1 MLLIGIMSA
10 FGLLLLLLKA
20 GGRKV
25 IGADIF
31 ADIAIT
37 ITLMVCF
44 YGTYSGMVAA
54 MLGGLC
60 ASIALFIMKKTMVH
74 EVMAVSKNKFRIPT
88 FSWKEKQPD
97 WQWENKQN
105 WRI

>member
-10 FGLLLLLLKA
+10 FGLLLLVLKV
-20 GGRKV
+20 GGRKA

-31 ADIAIT
+31 VDIAIT

-60 ASIALFIMKKTMVH
+60 ASIVLFIMKKTMVH
-74 EVMAVSKNKFRIPT
+74 EVVSVKKNKYYVP
-88 FSWKEKQPD
+88 SVKWEEVQP
-97 WQWENKQN
+97 E
-105 WRI
+105 WRK

>member
-1 MLLIGIMSA
+1 MLLIGILSA
-10 FGLLLLLLKA
+10 FGLLLLVLKV

-31 ADIAIT
+31 VDIAIT

-54 MLGGLC
+54 MLGGLA
-60 ASIALFIMKKTMVH
+60 ASVVLFIMKKTMVH
-74 EVMAVSKNKFRIPT
+74 EVIAVKKNKYKVPIMT
-88 FSWKEKQPD
+88 WEEKEPD
-97 WQWENKQN
+97 WRN
-105 WRI
+105 

>member
-1 MLLIGIMSA
+1 MLLIGILSA
-10 FGLLLLLLKA
+10 FGLLLLVLKV

-31 ADIAIT
+31 VDIAIT

-54 MLGGLC
+54 MLGGLA
-60 ASIALFIMKKTMVH
+60 ASVVLFIMKKTMVH
-74 EVMAVSKNKFRIPT
+74 EVIAVKKNKYKVPIMK
-88 FSWKEKQPD
+88 WEEKQPD
-97 WQWENKQN
+97 WRN
-105 WRI
+105 

>member
-1 MLLIGIMSA
+1 MLLIGILSA

-31 ADIAIT
+31 VDVAIT
-37 ITLMVCF
+37 VTLMVCF

-60 ASIALFIMKKTMVH
+60 ASVALFIMKKTMTHETLKVKVNKYYIPKATWEEVH
-74 EVMAVSKNKFRIPT
+74 PT
-88 FSWKEKQPD
+88 
-97 WQWENKQN
+97 
-105 WRI
+105 WRK

>member
-10 FGLLLLLLKA
+10 FGLLLLVLKA
-20 GGRKV
+20 GGRKA

-31 ADIAIT
+31 VDIAIT
-37 ITLMVCF
+37 VTLMVCF

-60 ASIALFIMKKTMVH
+60 ASIVLFIMKKTMEH
-74 EVMAVSKNKFRIPT
+74 EVLTVKTNKYKIP
-88 FSWKEKQPD
+88 KPE
-97 WQWENKQN
+97 WQTVKPN
-105 WRI
+105 WRD

>member
-1 MLLIGIMSA
+1 MLLIGILSA
-10 FGLLLLLLKA
+10 FGLLLLLLKV

-37 ITLMVCF
+37 ITLMICF

-54 MLGGLC
+54 MLGGLI
-60 ASIALFIMKKTMVH
+60 ASIVLFIMKKTMVH
-74 EVMAVSKNKFRIPT
+74 EVIAI
-88 FSWKEKQPD
+88 
-97 WQWENKQN
+97 
-105 WRI
+105 